1 MFWGFFFIPVQESL
15 VRLLWDY
22 NLFHVEAGFVLRSRQ
37 PKSLSF
43 SVRVV
48 LPCISVI
55 DYQENTFLGGVWS
68 KAVVGINTGRDLCG
82 CSSFPFIVTLACSM
96 GLSVCW
102 GRVVLLFSF
111 CTYLAGEI
119 N

>member
-1 MFWGFFFIPVQESL
+1 MQESL
-15 VRLLWDY
+15 LLLLWDY
-22 NLFHVEAGFVLRSRQ
+22 NLFHIEAAFVLRSRQ

-43 SVRVV
+43 SVHVV

-68 KAVVGINTGRDLCG
+68 KAVVDINTGRDLWLQQFSFHCYFGLFCG
-82 CSSFPFIVTLACSM
+82 AFCF
-96 GLSVCW
+96 W
-102 GRVVLLFSF
+102 GRVVFLVFF
-111 CTYLAGEI
+111 CTYLPGEI